1 MATSPF
7 SNPLLESTGVSD
19 VPRPFAP
26 WTPTSDMGIGGL
38 APSLADMAV
47 TGERLVKAS
56 QFTMPE
62 MRKPTRPNLGFSPT
76 TNELFVNGLQFS
88 ADDAATA
95 LQSEQ
100 YLGAAPKPLPSG
112 DWIPLNEAQ
121 YGQYLQS
128 IRKPSLG
135 QLASK
140 SFGRGVDAMQM
151 LAGRGLQLAG
161 AEETGGRI
169 VEQQM
174 EDLRRTA
181 PYERQFTDIDSGR
194 GAVEWLVAN
203 FAQQG
208 PNMIESIATAG
219 AGFLAG
225 TAATGNPLG
234 GAAAA
239 LAATIGKTAW
249 KESVK
254 AALKKK
260 AAGETLDATENQLLR
275 KAAGVGMATA
285 ATFGQSLATGAS
297 DIYGELRDQGADADD
312 VSARLK
318 ALGGSIPYALADTL
332 PEYLLFS
339 RLLGKGARPGLGTLP
354 TGRAKAGEILRRG
367 AVGGAVGGG
376 AEGLGEL
383 TQEALLL
390 GLSDQDFGSTENIN
404 RLINSFAA
412 GAGVGGPVG
421 AGANI
426 FNPTNLLKPGEKTDP
441 SASAPKVQPTPKT
454 ELTVPGTQ
462 LTVQPRPEFAGTY
475 GQGAGT
481 FMSGAGGT
489 YMPSDSRELVPGY
502 APTTPLGAAP
512 GAPLQL
518 PPPVQ
523 TLTPVGGPVIMA
535 GMGPGAAD
543 VTRQDVLLRQQGNV
557 PPGAAPGSQG
567 VLDVFGG
574 TIPAQELS
582 ARMQPQAPLPG
593 LPPPVTA
600 PVADA
605 RQGALQFAGEAP
617 TLPANTQ
624 MQNQLQ
630 VIQDRR
636 RRQQEF
642 EAAQAQQAA
651 LIQQQ
656 TEALAQQSANARDL
670 FAMQQGQPP
679 APFPSRPM
687 VTVQPTQPRQLPLFT
702 RKQAPV
708 PPKAGQLRRG
718 GRMQP
723 AAAPTEDRGL
733 RQATLQAPMFGATGE
748 PTLPALR
755 AAGTTTKV
763 APPAP
768 KPRATKTAG
777 ARGLKKGAKVAEV
790 NVVEAERPEVAAQR
804 ATLEKLL
811 PKEAGNLKLEKIT
824 AYAGN
829 WRVSYITAD
838 GRSGSSMPVDA
849 EDLVGKTDSEI
860 KVTLA
865 DRARKN
871 GLKGVADALEKRNLK
886 QGRVAERQQDN
897 AGVQGGG
904 DAGEK
909 PATEVKTGGAQAGG
923 GGKPV
928 VSGKK
933 APEQPLT
940 TAKAQELLDDL
951 GIDPDTTKAKVMA
964 LAKRMRDANLLDD
977 GDINSLSRIS
987 KDRDMGPEDLISEL
1001 QSSLNIA
1008 ATEEIAPPKKA
1019 EAAVAAAPQVAEGP
1033 IPLTLTQADGT
1044 KLKVKD
1050 GQKLVDKLDS
1060 DIKKLDDLLVCLR
1073 AL

>member
-1 MATSPF
+1 
-7 SNPLLESTGVSD
+7 
-19 VPRPFAP
+19 
-26 WTPTSDMGIGGL
+26 MGIGGL
-38 APSLADMAV
+38 APSLADMAI

-62 MRKPTRPNLGFSPT
+62 MRKPTKPNLGFSPT

-128 IRKPSLG
+128 IRKPSPAT
-135 QLASK
+135 LAARN
-140 SFGRGVDAMQM
+140 FGRGVDSMQM

-174 EDLRRTA
+174 EDLRKTT
-181 PYERQFTDIDSGR
+181 PYERQFTDIESGR

-260 AAGETLDATENQLLR
+260 AAGEALDVAENQLLR

-285 ATFGQSLATGAS
+285 ATFGQSLATGAA

-312 VSARLK
+312 VSARMK

-339 RLLGKGARPGLGTLP
+339 RLLGRGARPGLGTLT
-354 TGRAKAGEILRRG
+354 TGRAKAGEILKRG
-367 AVGGAVGGG
+367 AIGGGIGGG

-390 GLSDQDFGSTENIN
+390 GLSDQDFSSTDNIK
-404 RLINSFAA
+404 RLVNSFAA
-412 GAGVGGPVG
+412 GFGVGGPVG

-426 FNPTNLLKPGEKTDP
+426 LNPTNLLKPGERTDP
-441 SASAPKVQPTPKT
+441 STGDQKVQPTPKT

-462 LTVQPRPEFAGTY
+462 LVVQPRPEFAGTY

-481 FMSGAGGT
+481 FVSGAGGT
-489 YMPSDSRELVPGY
+489 YMPSDSRELVPAY

-512 GAPLQL
+512 AAPLQL
-518 PPPVQ
+518 PAPVQ
-523 TLTPVGGPVIMA
+523 TLTPMGGPVIMA

-593 LPPPVTA
+593 LPA
-600 PVADA
+600 PVAA
-605 RQGALQFAGEAP
+605 PVVNPAQGALQFSGEAP

-624 MQNQLQ
+624 MGNQLQ

-642 EAAQAQQAA
+642 DAAQAQQAA

-670 FAMQQGQPP
+670 FAMQQGQSP

-687 VTVQPTQPRQLPLFT
+687 VNVQPTQPRQLSLLN
-702 RKQAPV
+702 RKQAPI

-718 GRMQP
+718 GRM
-723 AAAPTEDRGL
+723 AAPVAPETVAADETTP
-733 RQATLQAPMFGATGE
+733 QVPMFGATGE
-748 PTLPALR
+748 PALPALKS
-755 AAGTTTKV
+755 AGTTTKV
-763 APPAP
+763 APKKT

-790 NVVEAERPEVAAQR
+790 NIVTEEKPN
-804 ATLEKLL
+804 ATRK
-811 PKEAGNLKLEKIT
+811 
-824 AYAGN
+824 
-829 WRVSYITAD
+829 
-838 GRSGSSMPVDA
+838 
-849 EDLVGKTDSEI
+849 GK
-860 KVTLA
+860 
-865 DRARKN
+865 
-871 GLKGVADALEKRNLK
+871 LK
-886 QGRVAERQQDN
+886 QGSVAKREQDN
-897 AGVQGGG
+897 AGVQSGG
-904 DAGEK
+904 DAGDK
-909 PATEVKTGGAQAGG
+909 PATEVKAGGTQAGG

-928 VSGKK
+928 VSRANATEALIKK
-933 APEQPLT
+933 AETVQAGRQWSTYADRETQPKWDELTSEQ
-940 TAKAQELLDDL
+940 QEQWR
-951 GIDPDTTKAKVMA
+951 KVVI
-964 LAKRMRDANLLDD
+964 DD
-977 GDINSLSRIS
+977 G
-987 KDRDMGPEDLISEL
+987 KP
-1001 QSSLNIA
+1001 NIA

-1033 IPLTLTQADGT
+1033 IPITLTQPDGS
-1044 KLKVKD
+1044 KFKVKD
-1050 GQKLVDKLDS
+1050 GQKFISKLDA
-1060 DIKKLDDLLVCLR
+1060 DIKKLDDLLVCLKS
-1073 AL
+1073 L

>member
-1 MATSPF
+1 
-7 SNPLLESTGVSD
+7 
-19 VPRPFAP
+19 
-26 WTPTSDMGIGGL
+26 MGIGGL
-38 APSLADMAV
+38 APSLADMAI
-47 TGERLVKAS
+47 TGERLIKAS

-62 MRKPTRPNLGFSPT
+62 MRKPTKPNLGFSPT

-140 SFGRGVDAMQM
+140 SFGRGVDSMQM

-161 AEETGGRI
+161 AEELGGRI
-169 VEQQM
+169 VEQQA

-181 PYERQFTDIDSGR
+181 PYERQFTDIESGR

-260 AAGETLDATENQLLR
+260 AAGEALDKAEDQLLR

-285 ATFGQSLATGAS
+285 ATFGQSMATGAA

-312 VSARLK
+312 VSARLT

-339 RLLGKGARPGLGTLP
+339 RLLGRGARPGLGTLT
-354 TGRAKAGEILRRG
+354 TGRAKAGEILKRG
-367 AVGGAVGGG
+367 AIGGGVGGG

-390 GLSDQDFGSTENIN
+390 GLSDQDFSSTDNIK
-404 RLINSFAA
+404 RLVNSFAA
-412 GAGVGGPVG
+412 GFGVGGPVG

-426 FNPTNLLKPGEKTDP
+426 LNPTNLLKPGERTDP
-441 SASAPKVQPTPKT
+441 STGDQKVQPTPKT

-462 LTVQPRPEFAGTY
+462 LAVQPRPEFAGTY

-481 FMSGAGGT
+481 FVSGAGGT
-489 YMPSDSRELVPGY
+489 YMPSDSRELAPAY
-502 APTTPLGAAP
+502 APTAPLGAAP

-518 PPPVQ
+518 PAPVQ
-523 TLTPVGGPVIMA
+523 TLTPMGGPVIMA

-593 LPPPVTA
+593 LPA
-600 PVADA
+600 PVAPPVVNPA
-605 RQGALQFAGEAP
+605 QGALQFAGPAP

-624 MQNQLQ
+624 MGNQLQ

-642 EAAQAQQAA
+642 DAAQAQQAA

-687 VTVQPTQPRQLPLFT
+687 VNVQPTQPQQLPLFT

-718 GRMQP
+718 GRMAVP
-723 AAAPTEDRGL
+723 VAPEAVAEDEAVAKDE
-733 RQATLQAPMFGATGE
+733 ATPQVPMFGATGG
-748 PTLPALR
+748 PALPALKS
-755 AAGTTTKV
+755 AGTTTKV
-763 APPAP
+763 APKKT

-790 NVVEAERPEVAAQR
+790 NIVTEEKPN
-804 ATLEKLL
+804 ATQK
-811 PKEAGNLKLEKIT
+811 
-824 AYAGN
+824 
-829 WRVSYITAD
+829 
-838 GRSGSSMPVDA
+838 
-849 EDLVGKTDSEI
+849 GK
-860 KVTLA
+860 
-865 DRARKN
+865 
-871 GLKGVADALEKRNLK
+871 LK
-886 QGRVAERQQDN
+886 QGSVAKREQDN

-904 DAGEK
+904 DAGGK
-909 PATEVKTGGAQAGG
+909 PATKVKAGGTQAGG
-923 GGKPV
+923 GGVALKR
-928 VSGKK
+928 GKK

-951 GIDPDTTKAKVMA
+951 GLDPDTTKAKVMA
-964 LAKRMRDANLLDD
+964 LAKRMREANLIDD
-977 GDINSLSRIS
+977 GDINNVSRIS
-987 KDRDMGPEDLISEL
+987 KDRDMGPDDLISEL
-1001 QSSLNIA
+1001 RSSLDA
-1008 ATEEIAPPKKA
+1008 AAAEKAPVVKKEEPTPKKA
-1019 EAAVAAAPQVAEGP
+1019 EAAAAAAPQVAEGP
-1033 IPLTLTQADGT
+1033 IPITLTQPDGS
-1044 KLKVKD
+1044 KFKVKD
-1050 GQKLVDKLDS
+1050 GQKFISKLDA
-1060 DIKKLDDLLVCLR
+1060 DIKKLDDLLVCLKS
-1073 AL
+1073 L